1 MKAAKPEFTV
11 LEEKIIEQYEWIVV
25 GAEDSQQR
33 LTWRRVMDIGRTLM
47 MRWEEEEGDG
57 HEGGGG
63 GNEQE
68 GIQWFGGGGLLAWRY
83 VEGLLRCMIKVCD
96 IFTEKK
102 LDSKWWDKLSTPSS
116 RFRILDSDDNNNSLA
131 EEDVHLGSTMAE
143 DQAGWKRILM
153 EPQSG

>member
-68 GIQWFGGGGLLAWRY
+68 GIQ
-83 VEGLLRCMIKVCD
+83 C
-96 IFTEKK
+96 
-102 LDSKWWDKLSTPSS
+102 